1 MRQRLRFAVL
11 AIALSAAQ
19 GCYKYVPLYTS
30 PSVGEVVAFTISD
43 QGRVGLSDRFGP
55 GLARVEGMLTSKQDS
70 LYIINVSSIADI
82 NGTTSQWSGETVRLP
97 QAYVGMMQSR
107 QFDRARTTTFA
118 SIATVATGGAIAV
131 LIAKG
136 LLGGYSGP
144 TGGDTTGGGEQKARI
159 PELRPPIRPIP
170 H

>member
-1 MRQRLRFAVL
+1 MMQQRLRIAGL

-30 PSVGEVVAFTISD
+30 PSVGEVVAFQITD

-55 GLARVEGMLTSKQDS
+55 GLAQVEGMLTSKQDS
-70 LYIINVSSIADI
+70 VYIINVNSIAQI

-97 QAYVGMMQSR
+97 QTYVGMMQSR
-107 QFDRARTTTFA
+107 RFDRARTTTFA
-118 SIATVATGGAIAV
+118 SIATVAAGGTIAV

-136 LLGGYSGP
+136 LFGGYSGP
-144 TGGDTTGGGEQKARI
+144 TQDTSGTGPQQARI
-159 PELRPPIRPIP
+159 PVLRLPIRPFP